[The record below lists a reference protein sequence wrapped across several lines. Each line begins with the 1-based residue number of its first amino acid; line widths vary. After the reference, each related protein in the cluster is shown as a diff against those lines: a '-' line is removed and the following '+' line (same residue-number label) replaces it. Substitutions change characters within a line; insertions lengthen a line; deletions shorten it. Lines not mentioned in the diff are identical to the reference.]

1 MKTSKDLP
9 SVGVMPHSSMM
20 MTPEEYQKMRES
32 IAPGS
37 STASQ
42 IKVSILLGVHLRTI
56 QRRESGFIPVSKEA
70 EMAIRS
76 LAAEQHARRQK
87 ISQAARSGKAR

>member
-1 MKTSKDLP
+1 
-9 SVGVMPHSSMM
+9 MPHNSMM
-20 MTPEEYQKMRES
+20 MTPEQYRKMREL

-42 IKVSILLGVHLRTI
+42 IKISILLGVHLRTI

-76 LAAEQHARRQK
+76 LAAKHHARRQEVN
-87 ISQAARSGKAR
+87 SAQAARSEKAP